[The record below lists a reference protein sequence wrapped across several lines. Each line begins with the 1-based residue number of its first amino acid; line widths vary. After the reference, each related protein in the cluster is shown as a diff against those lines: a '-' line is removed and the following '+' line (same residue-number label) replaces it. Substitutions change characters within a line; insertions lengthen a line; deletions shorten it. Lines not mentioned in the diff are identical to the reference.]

1 MLNHVDSVITI
12 FHEQGASGT
21 MKRPWTLGPSPVR
34 NRRLESATEVCWP
47 RAPIRHHIGEP
58 VKEFTEMGVPIHRN
72 AECEF
77 LI

>member
-34 NRRLESATEVCWP
+34 NRRLESA
-47 RAPIRHHIGEP
+47 A
-58 VKEFTEMGVPIHRN
+58 
-72 AECEF
+72 
-77 LI
+77 